1 MNRSVLPVALITALA
16 VAAPA
21 SANQKTRHLAGTAD
35 NGSVVS
41 FDLKGKR
48 VSRFKGSIETAC
60 VPDHGP
66 TTLVHTIDFQL
77 PGSIDLGRTR
87 KWQATQSVPLWGE
100 TTFNYEVGIKKAK
113 RHAWHTTIRVN
124 YSYLTYSLGS
134 GAGVNRTVYVCQGED
149 GFDFK

>member
-1 MNRSVLPVALITALA
+1 MNRSVLPVALIAALA

-21 SANQKTRHLAGTAD
+21 SAKQTTRHLGGTAD

-48 VSRFKGSIETAC
+48 VSRFKGSIETTC

-66 TTLVHTIDFQL
+66 TTLVHTINFQL
-77 PGSIDLGRTR
+77 PGSIGLGQTR
-87 KWQATQSVPLWGE
+87 KLSVTQSVPLWGD
-100 TTFNYEVGIKKAK
+100 TTFNYEVSIKKAK
-113 RHAWHTTIRVN
+113 RHAWHTTMRVN
-124 YSYLTYSLGS
+124 YSYLTYSLG
-134 GAGVNRTVYVCQGED
+134 AGTSVNRTVYICQGED